1 MKASKSLFFS
11 NSNRG
16 TFFAD
21 TLTLSQGSTEIKL
34 LNTGIAWPSDK
45 RVKFRN
51 PPGNLSEALKPFSP
65 PIFWKRS
72 VDQLDPGNAAN
83 NGFQNED
90 LIVWMRTAA
99 LPSFRKL
106 YRRLDQTNNSY
117 SKGLKAGEYTLKIN
131 YSKWKSKHLLYTIC
145 TYIFNS
151 GYFYFRLSRRIVWWH
166 QAHDL
171 IDDLCTWR

>member
-1 MKASKSLFFS
+1 MLFS
-11 NSNRG
+11 NSNRV
-16 TFFAD
+16 TIFFAD

-51 PPGNLSEALKPFSP
+51 PPGNLTEALKPFSP
-65 PIFWKRS
+65 PIFWKQP
-72 VDQLDPGNAAN
+72 VNELDPGNPDN

-117 SKGLKAGEYTLKIN
+117 SKGLKAGEYTLKIK
-131 YSKWKSKHLLYTIC
+131 YSKWHLKHLLYTL
-145 TYIFNS
+145 YIF
-151 GYFYFRLSRRIVWWH
+151 YTVYCDFRLSRRIVWWH
-166 QAHDL
+166 QAYDS